1 MKRCFLVSL
10 YLVLVSVAM
19 AQSPVP
25 NSSHKLSPNTKLL
38 MLEPD
43 NSALFPLKNGNAY
56 PCTFYHTIEHNI
68 PSDIKYNK
76 LGNVFTSWM
85 TKSQILQL
93 TQTLGLEYIDVSGRL
108 NSPRPLVDT
117 TKILTK
123 VIDVHNGNGVRPFKG
138 KNAIVGV
145 VDIGFEG
152 SHPNFMDANGS
163 QLRVKN
169 WWQQSISTGTKPAN
183 FDYGSVYTAKNDIIQ
198 NLDPDG
204 SHGTHVTGIAA
215 GSGFTTPNRKYSGM
229 APEAD
234 IAWVTIKYAN
244 DTLGGSAWG
253 DYVVANP
260 TILDGYKHIMDYA
273 ASVNKPVSINL
284 SWGMH
289 TGPHDGNS
297 LFDLAIEKLVGPG
310 KILVGSAGNS
320 AEQLMHIKAPLNGT
334 DTFYTWAY
342 DRSRNNYKTDE
353 IYCDFWGAKDENFGI
368 NISLFDT
375 LGNEILSTP
384 YYMSNGQ
391 EVYKKMFIAQGDTL
405 MISLI
410 PNARYAINGKAEILL
425 IAEATNPALTR
436 MRIGMIGNGDLH
448 SWNSGRAYD
457 WTNGRFYDEVKGNG
471 TAANPQYL
479 RGTREFSLGE
489 NGGTGRAMI
498 SVGSYVARKSWF
510 DADSIFRGEPW
521 RNVGERSDFSSRG
534 PSVDGRTK
542 PDIIAPGQL
551 IAASYR
557 TEHLAGWQKSAEVYR
572 SNWNGEDHT
581 WVLLSGTSMAGPH
594 VCGIVALML
603 DANPQLT
610 ADQAKSIIKATALK
624 DQFTGA
630 EDSNNIYGF
639 GKINALDAVKAAL
652 ALNNVVAAHPHEI
665 GMYPNPA
672 SREVFFRGMPN
683 ALVNIY
689 DASGR
694 LVKTDNLKGGMTLN
708 ISDLK
713 SGIYLLRLKQDGLQ
727 FSTKLIVQ

>member
-289 TGPHDGNS
+289 T
-297 LFDLAIEKLVGPG
+297 
-310 KILVGSAGNS
+310 
-320 AEQLMHIKAPLNGT
+320 
-334 DTFYTWAY
+334 
-342 DRSRNNYKTDE
+342 
-353 IYCDFWGAKDENFGI
+353 
-368 NISLFDT
+368 
-375 LGNEILSTP
+375 
-384 YYMSNGQ
+384 
-391 EVYKKMFIAQGDTL
+391 
-405 MISLI
+405 
-410 PNARYAINGKAEILL
+410 
-425 IAEATNPALTR
+425 
-436 MRIGMIGNGDLH
+436 
-448 SWNSGRAYD
+448 
-457 WTNGRFYDEVKGNG
+457 
-471 TAANPQYL
+471 
-479 RGTREFSLGE
+479 
-489 NGGTGRAMI
+489 
-498 SVGSYVARKSWF
+498 
-510 DADSIFRGEPW
+510 
-521 RNVGERSDFSSRG
+521 
-534 PSVDGRTK
+534 
-542 PDIIAPGQL
+542 
-551 IAASYR
+551 
-557 TEHLAGWQKSAEVYR
+557 
-572 SNWNGEDHT
+572 
-581 WVLLSGTSMAGPH
+581 
-594 VCGIVALML
+594 
-603 DANPQLT
+603 
-610 ADQAKSIIKATALK
+610 
-624 DQFTGA
+624 
-630 EDSNNIYGF
+630 
-639 GKINALDAVKAAL
+639 
-652 ALNNVVAAHPHEI
+652 
-665 GMYPNPA
+665 
-672 SREVFFRGMPN
+672 
-683 ALVNIY
+683 
-689 DASGR
+689 
-694 LVKTDNLKGGMTLN
+694 
-708 ISDLK
+708 
-713 SGIYLLRLKQDGLQ
+713 
-727 FSTKLIVQ
+727 